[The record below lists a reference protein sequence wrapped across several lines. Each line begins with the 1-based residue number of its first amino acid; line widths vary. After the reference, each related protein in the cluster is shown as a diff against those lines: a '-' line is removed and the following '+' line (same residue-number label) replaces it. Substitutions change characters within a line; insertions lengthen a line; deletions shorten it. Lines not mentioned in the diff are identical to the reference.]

1 MLRRRKTDARLTHK
15 RCTSEAWMSDKRA
28 EKGRAAARLTAAR
41 LYNRCFILF
50 TSEYHA
56 S

>member
-1 MLRRRKTDARLTHK
+1 LDWHPIDAPR
-15 RCTSEAWMSDKRA
+15 AAKRA
-28 EKGRAAARLTAAR
+28 EKGRAAARLRAAR